1 MPYPV
6 AKSMPLFL
14 GQADGSQT
22 IPILDQLGSQVGP
35 IWGQLWV
42 GGHHPLLRWMIR
54 GRRSQH
60 RCIPGDIVE
69 TTKPLFSLYHNAH
82 LGVGCARGEMQ
93 TRSSHKRKPFEFI
106 EDSCKIL
113 KSVRCRV
120 AIRCLR
126 ERYKTTQIAPGGS
139 PAFLQIAGQNAQFRI
154 FPHLQPWVD
163 RNIVAR

>member
-1 MPYPV
+1 MVLLVPMKIQP
-6 AKSMPLFL
+6 
-14 GQADGSQT
+14 DGSQT

-35 IWGQLWV
+35 MLDQLGV
-42 GGHHPLLRWMIR
+42 GGHHPFLRWMIR
-54 GRRSQH
+54 GRRWQH

-69 TTKPLFSLYHNAH
+69 TTKPLFLLYPNAN
-82 LGVGCARGEMQ
+82 LGVGCARGGMQ

-106 EDSCKIL
+106 EDPYKIL

-126 ERYKTTQIAPGGS
+126 EQHKIAKIAPGGS

-154 FPHLQPWVD
+154 FPHPQAWID
-163 RNIVAR
+163 RNIVAM